1 MEIRQSRSKLEIEQ
15 KVSYK
20 IVTNYCMLDLDF
32 SISFAHLELLRTPNL
47 YISFCIVITTT
58 FFMRNP
64 SAFDV
69 LISTKGI
76 SSNNSSVLLERVARV
91 PSVF

>member
-1 MEIRQSRSKLEIEQ
+1 
-15 KVSYK
+15 
-20 IVTNYCMLDLDF
+20 
-32 SISFAHLELLRTPNL
+32 L